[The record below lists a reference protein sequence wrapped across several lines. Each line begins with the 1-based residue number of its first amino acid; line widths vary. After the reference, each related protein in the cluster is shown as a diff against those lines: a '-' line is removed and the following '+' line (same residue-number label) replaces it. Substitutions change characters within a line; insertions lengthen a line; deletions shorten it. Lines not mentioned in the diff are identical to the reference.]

1 MLTLEKG
8 RPTDESSREER
19 EIRTYDFLDAL
30 NVEYE
35 RVDHDCAMTMEDCAE
50 IDKVLNAM
58 TCKNLFLCN
67 RQETQ
72 FYLLMIPADKVFK
85 TKFLS
90 SQLGVAR
97 LSFANEGHM
106 LELLDITPGSVS
118 VMGLMNDKEYK
129 VSLVIDRDVLSS
141 EYIGLHPCKNTT
153 SLRIKTDVLLEKVIP
168 ALKHS
173 PTIVDLPTFSEQE

>member
-35 RVDHDCAMTMEDCAE
+35 RVDHECAMTMEDCAE

-118 VMGLMNDKEYK
+118 VMGLMNDKENQVK
-129 VSLVIDRDVLSS
+129 LLIDKDVLSGD
-141 EYIGLHPCKNTT
+141 YIGVHPCVNTA
-153 SLRIKTDVLLEKVIP
+153 SLKLKTADLIEKIIP
-168 ALKHS
+168 AMGHE
-173 PTIVDLPTFSEQE
+173 PTYVDLPWLE

>member
-8 RPTDESSREER
+8 RPTDETAREAR
-19 EIRTYDFLDAL
+19 EIRSYDFLDAL
-30 NVEYE
+30 NIEYE
-35 RVDHDCAMTMEDCAE
+35 RVDHKSAMTMEDCAE
-50 IDKVLNAM
+50 IDKVLDAM

-72 FYLLMIPADKVFK
+72 FYLLMIPADKAFK

-118 VMGLMNDKEYK
+118 VLGLMNDKENR
-129 VSLVIDRDVLSS
+129 VSLVIDRDVLKS

-153 SLRIKTDVLLEKVIP
+153 SLRIKTDVLIERVIP
-168 ALKHS
+168 ALNHT
-173 PTIVDLPTFSEQE
+173 PTIVDLPTVNEE